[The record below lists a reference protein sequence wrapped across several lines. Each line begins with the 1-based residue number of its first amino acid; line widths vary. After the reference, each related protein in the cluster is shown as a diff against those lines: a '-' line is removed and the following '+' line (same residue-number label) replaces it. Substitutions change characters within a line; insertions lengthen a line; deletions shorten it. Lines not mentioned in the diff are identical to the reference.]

1 LCILV
6 YVPSSFLTAQK
17 IEERVDKVPY
27 TIYNDF
33 KVSDLGVVQMETRS
47 IQKQKTKQ
55 RILDA
60 AYGQFG
66 QKGILAARMQDV
78 AEAAGVSHGT
88 VFMHFKTQEELVTAV
103 IEDFGSK
110 ACMRTHELAAGQS
123 GVRGVLNAHL
133 QAVGEFEDFYY
144 RLVAELPRFPAAS
157 RATFISLQ
165 SAISLHISEAAERE
179 MQKGSIRRMP
189 MHLLFN
195 TWMGLVQYY
204 LLNRELFAPGES
216 VMKRYGQELTGHFM
230 ELIGRHV

>member
-1 LCILV
+1 
-6 YVPSSFLTAQK
+6 
-17 IEERVDKVPY
+17 
-27 TIYNDF
+27 
-33 KVSDLGVVQMETRS
+33 METRS

-55 RILDA
+55 KILDA

-78 AEAAGVSHGT
+78 ADAAGVSHGT

-123 GVRGVLNAHL
+123 GVRAVLEAHL
-133 QAVGEFEDFYY
+133 QVVGEFEDFYY
-144 RLVAELPRFPAAS
+144 RLVAELPQLPAAS
-157 RATFISLQ
+157 RATFIAIQ
-165 SAISLHISEAAERE
+165 SAVSLHMSEAAERE
-179 MQKGSIRRMP
+179 MREGSIRRMP

-204 LLNRELFAPGES
+204 LLNRDVFAPGEN
-216 VMKRYGQELTGHFM
+216 VIKRRGQELIEHFM
-230 ELIGRHV
+230 DLIKFKREGEKV